1 MKEKFFSVFSLWRKY
16 KILLYLNLTVILV
29 LSLTFNL
36 SAAGFGEGKSNPI
49 DNPQQV
55 TVRGTVTDATTGEA
69 LPGVN
74 IVVAGTTVGTMTDAS
89 GKYTLEVPNASV
101 RLQFSFIGYV
111 TQEVALSGQS
121 TLNIALT
128 SDVAQLSE
136 VVVVGYTTQRKSTLT
151 GAISTV
157 NIAELEQRRVPD
169 VAQTLQGQF
178 AGVQVTQ
185 STGAPGDD
193 ISIRIRGEGTMG
205 NNSPLFIVDGI
216 PSREISFLNPSDIQS
231 MTVLKDASAAAI
243 YGSRASAGVIVITTK
258 SGIKGKANLDISY
271 FNGIQKVANLPTML
285 NTTQYMNKMEESWNN
300 SDYTGTN
307 PYTADKSRTDLAN
320 TDWLHE
326 LFVLGKSQ
334 NLQLSASGGTD
345 KIQFLI
351 SGGYYSQNGIV
362 IFDNDKYQRFNFRTN
377 INANITDRFTVGTN
391 LQLSNTM
398 QDKMSSKG
406 DAPGVIRHAFIRPP
420 VLSVYKDKND
430 STYTARDPFTDLP
443 FYLNNVQANGGW
455 QSNKNHYE
463 LGSNPVALAYFTN
476 DKRSNFKTFGN
487 IYAEYAFLKNRD
499 LKLRTN
505 LGIDLNMTHN
515 KAFNENFGDDDRGG
529 SGPDKGTGRQN
540 RPTNLNEDRGQET
553 TITWNNTLNY
563 SKRIQKHSF
572 SALVGSEF
580 ITNYSSS
587 IGASRNRFDYVTP
600 PFQYIDYGGSQV
612 DLWNGGSASEW
623 ALFSVFGSVNY
634 NYDNRFLVT
643 SSLRGDASSRFAK
656 NNQWGYF
663 PSVSAGWRI
672 SQEKFMQDVRWIS
685 DLKLRASTGK
695 LGNQEISNYSYL
707 TLLRRSG
714 DQYVISRY
722 GNPDLK
728 WETTQQNNI
737 GLDMGLFKNKIYLSA
752 DYFKK
757 TTSDILLPISLPT
770 LVGSVSPTIVN
781 AGVVTN
787 KGFELALGFRNNDHA
802 LKYNI
807 NANIATVANMVEKL
821 HPNLPSLIGRVSKT
835 EVGHPLNSFY
845 GYQMI
850 GIYQNQ
856 TEINTYLSETL
867 NPSDKPGDIKFK
879 DLNGDGIINDNDRT
893 YLGNPNPR
901 LSYGLNLSANYKGFD
916 FSVLFQGVSGVEK
929 FNDLKRIID
938 YDTRPFNHSVA
949 TLNAWHGEGTSNT
962 IPRSTFNDNGSSK
975 VSGIF
980 VEDAS
985 YLRLKNME
993 IGYTVAS
1000 LFGRSNTK
1008 YQNVR
1013 LYVSAQ
1019 NLFTITKY
1027 TGLDPESVDMFDQ
1040 GTYPQSIA
1048 VLFGINIKL

>member
-1 MKEKFFSVFSLWRKY
+1 MFFSIFSLWRKY
-16 KILLYLNLTVILV
+16 KIPLYLNLTVILV
-29 LSLTFNL
+29 LLLTFNL

-55 TVRGTVTDATTGEA
+55 TVGGTVTDASTGEV

-74 IVVAGTTVGTMTDAS
+74 VVIPGTTVGTMTDAS
-89 GKYTLEVPNASV
+89 GKYSLEVPNASV

-111 TQEVALSGQS
+111 TQEVALGGQS
-121 TLNIALT
+121 TLNVAMT

-136 VVVVGYTTQRKSTLT
+136 VVVVGYTSQKKSALT
-151 GAISTV
+151 GAITAV
-157 NIAELEQRRVPD
+157 NMADLDKQRVPD
-169 VAQTLQGQF
+169 VAQLLQGQVV
-178 AGVQVTQ
+178 GVQVTQ

-193 ISIRIRGEGTMG
+193 ISIRIRGEGTIG

-216 PSREISFLNPSDIQS
+216 PSREITFLNPSDIKS

-258 SGIKGKANLDISY
+258 SGIKGKTNLDISY
-271 FNGIQKVANLPTML
+271 YNGIQKVANLPTML

-300 SDYTGTN
+300 SGYSGTN

-320 TDWLHE
+320 TDWLNE
-326 LFVLGKSQ
+326 LFVPGKSQ

-345 KIQFLI
+345 KIQYLI

-362 IFDNDKYQRFNFRTN
+362 IYDHDKYQRYNFRTN

-420 VLSVYKDKND
+420 VIAVFKDKND
-430 STYTARDPFTDLP
+430 PTYTERDPFTDLP
-443 FYLNNVQANGGW
+443 FYTNNDQASGGW
-455 QSNKNHYE
+455 QSDKYE
-463 LGSNPVALAYFTN
+463 WSQNPVALAYFTN

-487 IYAEYAFLKNRD
+487 IHAEYAFLKD
-499 LKLRTN
+499 KELKLRTN
-505 LGIDLNMTHN
+505 LGVDLNMTHN
-515 KAFNENFGDDDRGG
+515 KAFNENFGDDDGGG
-529 SGPDKGTGRQN
+529 SEADKGTGRQN

-563 SKRIQKHSF
+563 SKIIQKHSF
-572 SALVGSEF
+572 SALVGSEY

-587 IGASRNRFDYVTP
+587 IGASRSRFDYVTA

-623 ALFSVFGSVNY
+623 ALFSVFGSINY

-643 SSLRGDASSRFAK
+643 GSIRGDASSRFAE

-672 SQEKFMQDVRWIS
+672 SQEKFMQDVSWIS
-685 DLKLRASTGK
+685 DLKLRASTGS
-695 LGNQEISNYSYL
+695 LGNQEIDNYSYL

-714 DQYVISRY
+714 DQYIISRY

-728 WETTQQNNI
+728 WETTLQNNI
-737 GLDMGLFKNKIYLSA
+737 GLDLGLFKNKIYLSA

-757 TTSDILLPISLPT
+757 TTSDILLPISLPA

-781 AGVVTN
+781 AGTVTN
-787 KGFELALGFRNNDHA
+787 KGFELALGFKNNDHA
-802 LKYNI
+802 FKYNV
-807 NANIATVANMVEKL
+807 NANIATVTNMVEKL

-845 GYQMI
+845 GFQMI

-856 TEINTYLSETL
+856 EEINSYLFGTP
-867 NPSDKPGDIKFK
+867 NPSDQPGDIKFN
-879 DLNGDGIINDNDRT
+879 DLNEDGIINDNDRT

-901 LSYGLNLSANYKGFD
+901 LSYGLNLSANFKGFD

-929 FNDLKRIID
+929 YNDLKKIID

-962 IPRSTFNDNGSSK
+962 VPRSTFNDNGSSK
-975 VSGIF
+975 VSSIF

-985 YLRLKNME
+985 YFRLKNIE
-993 IGYTVAS
+993 FGYTLTS
-1000 LFGRSNTK
+1000 LFGKSNTAF
-1008 YQNVR
+1008 QNVR

-1040 GTYPQSIA
+1040 GTYPQSKA
-1048 VLFGINIKL
+1048 YLFGINIKL